1 MIYLSLVAAIFL
13 LLALVAMI
21 ARSFQT
27 DSDLNLA
34 GEPQEVFSLDDR
46 NDGVNDAINLE
57 IFLKAFGD
65 DDQRFVESLGDSR
78 VQKLLAYERKRIA
91 LRWIGRKTTEA
102 RGIMQAHVRRAREAK
117 DLSVSAEIRL
127 ALQYVEL
134 LALFEL
140 LSLSVFLFG
149 PAGLR
154 KRALWTNAILS
165 DMKRFGQSAVPG
177 AVVR

>member
-1 MIYLSLVAAIFL
+1 MIYLSLIAAVLL

-27 DSDLNLA
+27 DSDLNFA
-34 GEPQEVFSLDDR
+34 GPSQEASSPDDR
-46 NDGVNDAINLE
+46 NDAVHDALNLE

-65 DDQRFVESLGDSR
+65 DDQRFVETLGDSR

-91 LRWIGRKTTEA
+91 LRWIGRKTAEA
-102 RGIMQAHVRRAREAK
+102 RSIMQGHVRRARDAK

-140 LSLSVFLFG
+140 LSLSVFIFG

-154 KRALWTNAILS
+154 KWALRTNAILS
-165 DMKRFGQSAVPG
+165 DMKRFGQSAVRG
-177 AVVR
+177 MAAQ

>member
-1 MIYLSLVAAIFL
+1 MIYVSLIAALLL
-13 LLALVAMI
+13 LLALVVMI

-27 DSDLNLA
+27 D
-34 GEPQEVFSLDDR
+34 GQPQEAFSPDDR
-46 NDGVNDAINLE
+46 KDAVNDALNLE

-65 DDQRFVESLGDSR
+65 DDQRFVETLGDSR

-91 LRWIGRKTTEA
+91 LRWIGRKTAEA
-102 RGIMQAHVRRAREAK
+102 RGIMQAHVHRAREAK

-127 ALQYVEL
+127 ALQYLEL
-134 LALFEL
+134 LALFEFL
-140 LSLSVFLFG
+140 AISVLIFG

-165 DMKRFGQSAVPG
+165 DMKRFGQSAVPD
-177 AVVR
+177 AIVR

>member
-1 MIYLSLVAAIFL
+1 MIYVSLVAAILL
-13 LLALVAMI
+13 LLALLAMI

-27 DSDLNLA
+27 DSDLNFA
-34 GEPQEVFSLDDR
+34 GQPQEAFSQDDR
-46 NDGVNDAINLE
+46 NDAVNEALNLE
-57 IFLKAFGD
+57 IFLRAFGD
-65 DDQRFVESLGDSR
+65 DDQRFVETLDDSR
-78 VQKLLAYERKRIA
+78 VQELLAYERKRIA
-91 LRWIGRKTTEA
+91 FRWIGRKKAEA
-102 RGIMQAHVRRAREAK
+102 RSIMQAHLRHAREAE

-127 ALQYVEL
+127 AFQYVEL

-140 LSLSVFLFG
+140 LAISVLIFG

>member
-1 MIYLSLVAAIFL
+1 MIYVSLIAALLL

-27 DSDLNLA
+27 A
-34 GEPQEVFSLDDR
+34 GQPQEALSLDDR
-46 NDGVNDAINLE
+46 KNAVNDALNLE

-65 DDQRFVESLGDSR
+65 DDQRFVETLGDSR

-91 LRWIGRKTTEA
+91 LRWIGRKTAEA

-134 LALFEL
+134 LALFEFL
-140 LSLSVFLFG
+140 AISVLIFG
-149 PAGLR
+149 PASLR

-165 DMKRFGQSAVPG
+165 DMKRFGQTAVPD

>member
-1 MIYLSLVAAIFL
+1 MIYLSLIAAVL
-13 LLALVAMI
+13 LLVALVATI

-27 DSDLNLA
+27 DSDLNFA
-34 GEPQEVFSLDDR
+34 GPSQEASSPDDR
-46 NDGVNDAINLE
+46 NDAVNDALNLE

-65 DDQRFVESLGDSR
+65 DDQRFVETLGDSR

-91 LRWIGRKTTEA
+91 LRWIGRKTAEA
-102 RGIMQAHVRRAREAK
+102 RSIMQGHVRRARDAK

-134 LALFEL
+134 LAMFEL
-140 LSLSVFLFG
+140 LSSSVFIFG
-149 PAGLR
+149 PAGLQ
-154 KRALWTNAILS
+154 KWALRTNAILS

-177 AVVR
+177 AVVP

>member
-1 MIYLSLVAAIFL
+1 MIYLSLGAAIFL

-27 DSDLNLA
+27 GSDLDFA
-34 GEPQEVFSLDDR
+34 GQPQEASLLDDR
-46 NDGVNDAINLE
+46 NDAVKEALNLE

-65 DDQRFVESLGDSR
+65 DDQRFVETLGDSR

-91 LRWIGRKTTEA
+91 LRWIGRKTAEA

-127 ALQYVEL
+127 ALWYVEL

-140 LSLSVFLFG
+140 LAISVLIFG
-149 PAGLR
+149 PTGLR

-165 DMKRFGQSAVPG
+165 DMKRFGQSAVRG
-177 AVVR
+177 VVAP

>member
-1 MIYLSLVAAIFL
+1 MIYVSLIAAFLL

-27 DSDLNLA
+27 DSDLDFA
-34 GEPQEVFSLDDR
+34 GQPQAFSLDAR
-46 NDGVNDAINLE
+46 NDAVNDALNLE

-65 DDQRFVESLGDSR
+65 DDQRFVETLGNSR
-78 VQKLLAYERKRIA
+78 LQELLAYERKRIA
-91 LRWIGRKTTEA
+91 LRWIGRKTAEA
-102 RGIMQAHVRRAREAK
+102 RDIMQAHVRRAREAK
-117 DLSVSAEIRL
+117 DLSVSPEIRL
-127 ALQYVEL
+127 ALQYVAL
-134 LALFEL
+134 LALFEFL
-140 LSLSVFLFG
+140 AISVLIFG

>member
-1 MIYLSLVAAIFL
+1 MIYLSLVAAALL
-13 LLALVAMI
+13 LLALMAMI

-27 DSDLNLA
+27 DSDLNFA
-34 GEPQEVFSLDDR
+34 GQPQETFSLDDR
-46 NDGVNDAINLE
+46 NDGVNEALNLE
-57 IFLKAFGD
+57 ILLKVFGD
-65 DDQRFVESLGDSR
+65 DDQCFVETLGDSR
-78 VQKLLAYERKRIA
+78 LQELLAYERKRIA
-91 LRWIGRKTTEA
+91 LRWIGRKTAEA
-102 RGIMQAHVRRAREAK
+102 RAIMQAHVRRAREAK

-127 ALQYVEL
+127 ALQYLEL
-134 LALFEL
+134 LALFKFL
-140 LSLSVFLFG
+140 AISVLIFG

>member
-1 MIYLSLVAAIFL
+1 MIYLSLGAAIFL

-21 ARSFQT
+21 ARSFRT
-27 DSDLNLA
+27 DSDLDFA
-34 GEPQEVFSLDDR
+34 GQPQEAFLLDDR
-46 NDGVNDAINLE
+46 NDAVKEALNLE

-65 DDQRFVESLGDSR
+65 DDQRFVETLGDSR

-91 LRWIGRKTTEA
+91 LRWIGRKTAEA
-102 RGIMQAHVRRAREAK
+102 RSIMQAHVRRAREAT

-127 ALQYVEL
+127 ALWYVEL

-140 LSLSVFLFG
+140 LAISVLIFG
-149 PAGLR
+149 PTGLR

-165 DMKRFGQSAVPG
+165 DMKRFGQSAVREM
-177 AVVR
+177 AAQ

>member
-1 MIYLSLVAAIFL
+1 MIYLSLVAAILL
-13 LLALVAMI
+13 LLALLATI

-27 DSDLNLA
+27 DSDLNFA
-34 GEPQEVFSLDDR
+34 GQPQEAFSLDDR
-46 NDGVNDAINLE
+46 NDAVNDANLE

-65 DDQRFVESLGDSR
+65 DDQRFVETLGDSR

-91 LRWIGRKTTEA
+91 LRWIGRKTAEA
-102 RGIMQAHVRRAREAK
+102 RGIMQAHVRRARDAK
-117 DLSVSAEIRL
+117 DLSVSREIRL

-140 LSLSVFLFG
+140 LSLSVFIFG

-154 KRALWTNAILS
+154 KWALRTNAILS

-177 AVVR
+177 AVVP

>member
-1 MIYLSLVAAIFL
+1 MIYASLIAALLL
-13 LLALVAMI
+13 LLALVALI
-21 ARSFQT
+21 ARSLQT
-27 DSDLNLA
+27 A
-34 GEPQEVFSLDDR
+34 GQPQEAFSLDDR
-46 NDGVNDAINLE
+46 KNAVNDALNLE

-65 DDQRFVESLGDSR
+65 DDQRFVETLGDSR
-78 VQKLLAYERKRIA
+78 VQELLAYERKRIA
-91 LRWIGRKTTEA
+91 LRWIGRKTADA

-134 LALFEL
+134 LALFEFL
-140 LSLSVFLFG
+140 AISVLIFG

-165 DMKRFGQSAVPG
+165 DMKRFGQSAVPD

>member
-1 MIYLSLVAAIFL
+1 MIYVSLVAAIFL

-21 ARSFQT
+21 TRSLRT
-27 DSDLNLA
+27 DSDLNFA
-34 GEPQEVFSLDDR
+34 GDPQETSSLDDR
-46 NDGVNDAINLE
+46 NSAVNDALNLE

-65 DDQRFVESLGDSR
+65 DDQRFVETLGDSR

-91 LRWIGRKTTEA
+91 LRWIGRKTAEA
-102 RGIMQAHVRRAREAK
+102 RGIMQAHLRRAREAT

-140 LSLSVFLFG
+140 LSLSVFIFG

-154 KRALWTNAILS
+154 KWALRTNAILS
-165 DMKRFGQSAVPG
+165 DMRRFGQGAVPG
-177 AVVR
+177 AVVP

>member
-1 MIYLSLVAAIFL
+1 MIYVSLIFALLL

-27 DSDLNLA
+27 A
-34 GEPQEVFSLDDR
+34 GQPQEAFSLDDR
-46 NDGVNDAINLE
+46 KDAVNDALDLE

-65 DDQRFVESLGDSR
+65 DDQRFVETLGDSR

-91 LRWIGRKTTEA
+91 LRWIGRKTAEA
-102 RGIMQAHVRRAREAK
+102 RGIMQAHVHRAREAK
-117 DLSVSAEIRL
+117 DLRVSAEIRL

-134 LALFEL
+134 LALFEFL
-140 LSLSVFLFG
+140 AISVLIFG

-165 DMKRFGQSAVPG
+165 DMKRFGQSAVPD

>member
-1 MIYLSLVAAIFL
+1 MIYLSLIAGVLL

-27 DSDLNLA
+27 DSDLNFA
-34 GEPQEVFSLDDR
+34 GPSQEAYAPDDR
-46 NDGVNDAINLE
+46 NNAVNDALNLE

-65 DDQRFVESLGDSR
+65 DDQRFVETLGDSR
-78 VQKLLAYERKRIA
+78 VEKLLAYERKRIA
-91 LRWIGRKTTEA
+91 LRWIGRKTAEA
-102 RGIMQAHVRRAREAK
+102 RGIMQGHVRRARDAK

-140 LSLSVFLFG
+140 LSLSVFIFG

-154 KRALWTNAILS
+154 NWALRTNAILS

-177 AVVR
+177 TVVP